1 LCSNNG
7 GCTFS
12 AYPSGYAFFIPKVKT
27 MVKRI
32 VIAGSRH
39 YSNYEEAREYL
50 DLCLKDIKDGS
61 DLIILSGGAQ
71 GGDAIGERYA
81 KENGFIIEK
90 HPAEWKKYGKRAG
103 PIRNKAMAD
112 MADVIIC
119 FWNGESKGTS
129 SLIGL
134 AKRLNKEL
142 KIKIIN

>member
-1 LCSNNG
+1 
-7 GCTFS
+7 
-12 AYPSGYAFFIPKVKT
+12 

-61 DLIILSGGAQ
+61 DIIILSGGAR

-90 HPAEWKKYGKRAG
+90 AG
-103 PIRNKAMAD
+103 PIRNKAMAE

-119 FWNGESKGTS
+119 FWDGESKGTS

>member
-1 LCSNNG
+1 
-7 GCTFS
+7 
-12 AYPSGYAFFIPKVKT
+12 